1 MEKENLI
8 KKDVHGNRDFYNLIR
23 GIANDLAK
31 LMDSNNKEKI
41 EIIIKHI
48 ERNFGGIEYQI
59 NIDNLKL
66 GDTEKKLTTLKKYY
80 QIIFQIKMI
89 NLITLV
95 QYFCSKNNII
105 QLVKTKNLLI

>member
-8 KKDVHGNRDFYNLIR
+8 KKDFHGNRDFYNLIR

-31 LMDSNNKEKI
+31 LMDSTNKEKI

-59 NIDNLKL
+59 NIDKNLKL
-66 GDTEKKLTTLKKYY
+66 GDTEKQIDNIEKILSDYISDKNDKSYNVSSVFLFKK
-80 QIIFQIKMI
+80 
-89 NLITLV
+89 
-95 QYFCSKNNII
+95 
-105 QLVKTKNLLI
+105 